1 MNKKVEELCE
11 VYRKAKGLPTGIR
24 FFFISS
30 DRVVRFDEEEFSSSS
45 YVEEFG
51 FITRLSLNREDII
64 DVFAKLEY
72 FINEFI
78 QLKFYGT
85 SFGHITALDE
95 ILEHLALDRRLR
107 LIKKWGFISGPLL
120 NKLTDV
126 IKVRNQSAHIWNIK
140 RAIYKDKGNILS
152 NKNVFEGFKQDLKF
166 IFEQLIK
173 RYEQE
178 QEKVNIEKYIDI
190 LICKI
195 QNSNGS
201 HRG

>member
-11 VYRKAKGLPTGIR
+11 VYRKARCSPKDIH
-24 FFFISS
+24 FFFISTDS
-30 DRVVRFDEEEFSSSS
+30 VMRIGGGELSISS
-45 YVEEFG
+45 YAEEFG
-51 FITRLSLNREDII
+51 FIINLSLNRESII

-120 NKLTDV
+120 NKLTQV

-140 RAIYKDKGNILS
+140 RAIYKDKEKILS
-152 NKNVFEGFKQDLKF
+152 NKNVFEGFKNDLKF

-178 QEKVNIEKYIDI
+178 QEKIDIEKYIDT
-190 LICKI
+190 LIYKI

-201 HRG
+201 HR